1 MDQNIFTLVSNLRNQ
16 VEELE
21 TALELERQT
30 PRYSFSDILNFMN
43 RGLTLQA
50 VEVKSF
56 MDDFGPMGPT
66 ELADELDIS
75 MPQLLGTLDLLDSLG
90 LLNETPTYSFATR
103 LVSVEDV
110 EIPSLDHIPQQDMAE
125 VLAEVF
131 GPVEEDTEENKV
143 VEFRRPSVNI
153 KDMSDET
160 MLDLLI
166 QAKMRA
172 DGEWPTVN
180 RTNKARW
187 AERFEAIAEALELPS
202 PHQYT
207 GRFGG
212 IIDAKEKADAL
223 LNDRLLAE
231 EPETEVFEADGEVA
245 LVDDAEAVEVGA
257 EVLTDIGALF
267 DGLKFMGLDAF
278 RGPDPFTDKPL
289 DN

>member
-1 MDQNIFTLVSNLRNQ
+1 MDPNIFKTVSELRNQ
-16 VEELE
+16 IDELE
-21 TALELERQT
+21 TALELERQS
-30 PRYSFSDILNFMN
+30 PKYSFTDILNFMN

-50 VEVKSF
+50 VEIKSF
-56 MDDFGPMGPT
+56 MDDFGPMTPE

-75 MPQLLGTLDLLDSLG
+75 MPQVLGSLDLLDSLG
-90 LLNETPTYSFATR
+90 VLNPNPTYSFTTTM
-103 LVSVEDV
+103 VSVEDIEV
-110 EIPSLDHIPQQDMAE
+110 PSLDHIPQSNLSE
-125 VLAEVF
+125 ILEEVF
-131 GPVEEDTEENKV
+131 GPVEEPESKV

-153 KDMSDET
+153 KDMSDED

-212 IIDAKEKADAL
+212 IGEAKERADAL
-223 LNDRLLAE
+223 LNDRLLADE
-231 EPETEVFEADGEVA
+231 VEPQTESFESEGEVS
-245 LVDDAEAVEVGA
+245 LVEDADNDEQAMTE
-257 EVLTDIGALF
+257 
-267 DGLKFMGLDAF
+267 MGLDSF
-278 RGPDPFTDKPL
+278 VYRPGLWL
-289 DN
+289 DDFNGMSADHD